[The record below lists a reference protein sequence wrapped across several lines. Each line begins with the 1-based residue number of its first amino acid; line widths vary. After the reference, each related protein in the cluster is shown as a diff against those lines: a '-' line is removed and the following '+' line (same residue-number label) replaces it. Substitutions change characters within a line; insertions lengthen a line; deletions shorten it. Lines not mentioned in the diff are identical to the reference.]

1 MSFDTHNL
9 FRLPASK
16 KTTILLWLSVVFFT
30 FSAERV
36 SAQVKFAKIYPASKN
51 VRLQLT
57 NRSGTVT
64 VEGWDRSEVAISA
77 YLEKPAA
84 NIVPQSLSGTIV
96 INLVKD
102 NQGRN
107 EVGSVNFLIRV
118 PYTSTVDI
126 ETRMGN
132 LNVSNIQ
139 GNYVR
144 AHISSEGD
152 ITLMNIGSPAVVAE
166 NGIGDI
172 FYDGEI
178 QREGNYR
185 FTSMRGVI
193 NLRIPF
199 NSSFKLVATAPST
212 RSINLGSFSNS
223 DMNFV
228 GNGRRIVGKFG
239 DGSATFTV
247 TNQRGII
254 SFIRR

>member
-1 MSFDTHNL
+1 MSLVLYNL
-9 FRLPASK
+9 FGFLTSK

-30 FSAERV
+30 FSVGQA
-36 SAQVKFAKIYPASKN
+36 SAQVKFAKTYPASKN

-64 VEGWDRSEVAISA
+64 VEGWDRSEVAVSA

-84 NIVPQSLSGTIV
+84 NIAPQSLSGTIV

-102 NQGRN
+102 NQGKN
-107 EVGSVNFLIRV
+107 EVGNVNLHIRV

-139 GNYVR
+139 GSYVR

-152 ITLMNIGSPAVVAE
+152 ITLMNIGSPMVVAE

-172 FYDGEI
+172 FYDGEV

-185 FTSMRGVI
+185 FTSMRGAI
-193 NLRIPF
+193 SLRIPF
-199 NSSFKLVATAPST
+199 TSSFKLVATAPST
-212 RSINLGSFSNS
+212 RSINLGSFSNNE
-223 DMNFV
+223 MNFV

-254 SFIRR
+254 SFLRR